1 MRFVTFKNPQEE
13 IRAGL
18 LAGNGIIDLHLASNG
33 EVPGSMLTFL
43 QKQEQY
49 TTIINSMKLAE
60 KDPHFAFDEVQL
72 QAPLPNPPSFRD
84 YMAFEKHVDN
94 SRKKIGDQV
103 PEQWYNIPVF
113 YFSNH
118 RVILG
123 PDADVKIPN
132 KTKSLDFELEIACV
146 IGRQGIN
153 IKAEEADDYIFGFT
167 ILNDFS
173 ARDLQGQEMSVGL
186 GPAKGKDFATTIGP
200 YIVTKDEIK
209 QFKSGKSYDLEMK
222 ASVNG
227 KPYTSGNWNEIHY
240 SFGEMIER
248 ASDSV
253 TLYPGDIIGSG
264 TVGWGCIGELPEG
277 EQRWLQP
284 DDVVELEV
292 QQLGKLRNQIV

>member
-1 MRFVTFKNPQEE
+1 MRFVTFRNPQGE

-18 LAGNGIIDLHLASNG
+18 LVGNGVIDLHLASNG
-33 EVPGSMLTFL
+33 EVPNSMLMFL

-49 TTIINSMKLAE
+49 TKVINRMKLLE
-60 KDPHFAFDEVQL
+60 KDANFTLDEVQL
-72 QAPLPNPPSFRD
+72 QAPLPNPTSFRD

-94 SRKKIGDQV
+94 SRKKIGAQV
-103 PEQWYNIPVF
+103 PEQWYTIPVF

-118 RVILG
+118 HVMLG
-123 PDADVKIPN
+123 PNAEVKVPN
-132 KTKSLDFELEIACV
+132 KTNNLDFELEIACV
-146 IGRQGIN
+146 IGKQGIN

-186 GPAKGKDFATTIGP
+186 GPAKGKDFATAIGP

-227 KPYTSGNWNEIHY
+227 KRYTSGNWNEIYY

-264 TVGWGCIGELPEG
+264 TVGWGCIAELPED

-292 QQLGKLRNQIV
+292 QQLGKLKNLIV